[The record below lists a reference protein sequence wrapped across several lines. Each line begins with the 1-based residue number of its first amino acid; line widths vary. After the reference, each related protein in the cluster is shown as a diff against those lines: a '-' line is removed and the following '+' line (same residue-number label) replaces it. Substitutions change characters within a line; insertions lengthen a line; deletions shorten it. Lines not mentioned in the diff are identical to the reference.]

1 MFWSYR
7 QFPELAGLDPETAK
21 LRYEAVKG
29 EVVKQNRVKFGIATG
44 IAAVLGRALFGH
56 VGLAVG
62 IGLAIGIAG
71 YLLHRKI
78 RERLRAQQ

>member
-7 QFPELAGLDPETAK
+7 QFPELAGLDPETAE
-21 LRYEAVKG
+21 LRYETAKG
-29 EVVKQNRVKFGIATG
+29 EVVKQYRVMFGIAAG

-71 YLLHRKI
+71 YLMHRKI